1 MGVTVRPG
9 LLALFNFRSNLRF
22 VTGVEFNW
30 THGKTIIQRIRGNRL
45 KLAEFIVAGIH
56 EETIKQVCSMYIV
69 VALRRLVNST
79 EDNRI

>member
-56 EETIKQVCSMYIV
+56 G
-69 VALRRLVNST
+69 R
-79 EDNRI
+79 DN